1 MRVGNPGTHM
11 NAGIKRR
18 IVVVDDHESV
28 ADMLTYVFR
37 PDQRYEIVGRA
48 QTGLQALE
56 VCVRLRPDLV
66 ILDLMLP
73 ELCGA
78 EVLRRLHLLIPG
90 VRVLV
95 YSGAVSRPVILDALR
110 AQPAGYVD
118 KMDSLETLREAVS
131 VVLSGGGFFS
141 QSAAIFLKES
151 RMPSDAEDGL
161 TNREREVLQLVA
173 EGKSSKEI
181 SQRLGLSSK
190 TVENHRLRLM
200 QKIHVREIASLT
212 RYAVR
217 HGIVSL

>member
-1 MRVGNPGTHM
+1 M

-18 IVVVDDHESV
+18 IVVVDDHESL
-28 ADMLTYVFR
+28 ADMLTCVFR

-90 VRVLV
+90 VRVLI
-95 YSGAVSRPVILDALR
+95 YSGAVSRSVILDALR